1 MTTIPMLDM
10 SLLRSAIQEEYAE
23 VASCP
28 VKGFHFHVGQPL
40 AARLGYPSER
50 VDALPDLVVES
61 FAGVG
66 NPFSW
71 GDLKP
76 GETAVDLG
84 SGAGLDAILAAGMV
98 GPSGRVIGV
107 DMTPAMLTKARRNA
121 ELVGR
126 ENVEFRDGYLEALPI
141 ADGVADVVISNGVIN
156 LCPDKAAALAEAF
169 RVLKP
174 GGRLQVADIVVASTV
189 PEDAK
194 ADIALWTG

>member
-1 MTTIPMLDM
+1 MAVQIALDT

-23 VASCP
+23 VAACP
-28 VKGFHFHVGQPL
+28 LKGFHFHVGRFL
-40 AARLGYPSER
+40 AARLGYPAER
-50 VDALPDLVVES
+50 VDPLPDAVVES

-71 GDLKP
+71 GDLRP
-76 GETAVDLG
+76 GGTVVDLG
-84 SGAGLDAILAAGMV
+84 SGAGLDSVLAAQMV
-98 GPSGRVIGV
+98 GPRGRVIGV

-121 ELVGR
+121 EQLGLAHL
-126 ENVEFRDGYLEALPI
+126 EFREGYLEALPMG
-141 ADGVADVVISNGVIN
+141 DGSTDAVISNGVIN
-156 LCPDKAAALAEAF
+156 LCPDKPAALAEAF

-174 GGRLQVADIVVASTV
+174 GGRLQIADIVVGRAV